1 MSDEEYEVEKVLDKR
16 VKKGQVEYLVK
27 WKNYDDP
34 DDNTWEPADNLKE
47 AKPTI
52 DKFEKD
58 LESKNTAAAKT
69 TTSNKRKSVT
79 NGKETDTKAPK
90 IDSKGSKKSEET
102 KSRGFARGLKPD
114 KIIGATNEPGD
125 LFFLI
130 KWQGS
135 EEADL
140 VPAKEANLKIP
151 QTVIKFYEGRLNWYD
166 NNEGGD

>member
-16 VKKGQVEYLVK
+16 VKKGQVGYLVK

-58 LESKNTAAAKT
+58 LEAKNAASKTNT
-69 TTSNKRKSVT
+69 SIKRKSVS
-79 NGKETDTKAPK
+79 NGKEPDSKATK
-90 IDSKGSKKSEET
+90 IDSKGSKKSEEA
-102 KSRGFARGLKPD
+102 KPRGFSRGLKPD

-151 QTVIKFYEGRLNWYD
+151 QTVIKFYETRLNWHD
-166 NNEGGD
+166 SNEGGD